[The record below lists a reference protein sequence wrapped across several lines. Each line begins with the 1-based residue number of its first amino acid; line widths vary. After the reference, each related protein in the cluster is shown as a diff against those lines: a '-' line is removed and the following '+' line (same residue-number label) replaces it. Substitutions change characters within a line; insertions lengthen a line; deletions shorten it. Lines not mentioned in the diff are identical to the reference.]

1 MHKSSVPMTKV
12 PNNHVSL
19 ITQKHLNEY
28 DLISHKNKQYKKVKV
43 TIKGHMFAMSL
54 TGCVSFI
61 TNKKCYSM

>member
-28 DLISHKNKQYKKVKV
+28 DLLSHKNNTIRRSRSQSKVICLQCHLQV
-43 TIKGHMFAMSL
+43 VCPL
-54 TGCVSFI
+54 
-61 TNKKCYSM
+61 